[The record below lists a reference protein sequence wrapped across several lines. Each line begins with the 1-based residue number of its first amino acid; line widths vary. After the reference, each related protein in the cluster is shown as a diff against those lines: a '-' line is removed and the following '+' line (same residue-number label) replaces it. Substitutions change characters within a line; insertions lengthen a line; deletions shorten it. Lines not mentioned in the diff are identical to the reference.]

1 MPRMQHTGIE
11 ALKQAKGILGSEAA
25 VAAAVGV
32 KQPSVNHILN
42 NGKKVPAE
50 WCIPLERATDGK
62 ITRHD
67 LRPDL
72 YPLDD
77 DSPASTKLQPGA
89 AP

>member
-1 MPRMQHTGIE
+1 MSGIE
-11 ALKQAKGILGSEAA
+11 ALRQAKSILGSEAA

-50 WCIPLERATDGK
+50 WCIPIERATDGK
-62 ITRHD
+62 ITRHA

-72 YPLDD
+72 YPDD
-77 DSPASTKLQPGA
+77 ERDQPTSRLES
-89 AP
+89 